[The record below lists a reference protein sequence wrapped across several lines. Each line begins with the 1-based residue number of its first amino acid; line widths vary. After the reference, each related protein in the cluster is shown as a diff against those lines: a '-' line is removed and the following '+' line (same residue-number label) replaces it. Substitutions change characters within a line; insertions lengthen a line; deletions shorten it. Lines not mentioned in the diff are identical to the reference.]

1 MRRKLVF
8 VEGGI
13 AVGKSTILQ
22 RLEDMG
28 HVVVKEDLETWRN
41 CNGINMLH
49 KAYTDGR
56 AYGRLFQQLTI
67 STHLRQLSEALSRA
81 RNAPVFVERSI
92 YTNRIFADM
101 QIANGTF
108 PPEDAAVY
116 GEFWNAAEAMFKLI
130 CPRDGF
136 DIVHAY
142 LRCNPEECAER
153 IAARPQA
160 QSDGESVVHVG
171 YLEALQYEH
180 DRLFGLTREPPR
192 IRSQVV
198 TFGTYNVPVEVTTQ
212 KVLDTAIG
220 VYIS

>member
-22 RLEDMG
+22 RLEEMG

-41 CNGINMLH
+41 CKGINMLH
-49 KAYTDGR
+49 KAYTDSR

-67 STHLRQLSEALSRA
+67 STHLRALASTLA
-81 RNAPVFVERSI
+81 STPSAPVFVERSI
-92 YTNRIFADM
+92 YTNRIFASL
-101 QIANGTF
+101 QIARGVF

-116 GEFWNAAEAMFKLI
+116 SEFWNAAEAMFKLI

-136 DIVHAY
+136 EMVHAY

-160 QSDGESVVHVG
+160 QSDGESKIDVG
-171 YLEALQYEH
+171 YLEALQYAH
-180 DRLFGLTREPPR
+180 DRLFGLAGEP
-192 IRSQVV
+192 SQINARVESLN
-198 TFGTYNVPVEVTTQ
+198 TYGVSVETTAQ
-212 KVLDTAIG
+212 GVLDIAIG
-220 VYIS
+220 GYIS